1 MRQILRNNDEIR
13 MTKLEGMTNATTC
26 HPERSAAESKDPAAL
41 PTGIATGFLDYARN
55 DSSAF
60 PSFGLRAFFV
70 IRYSPAAP
78 KLGEGGCFVISS
90 S

>member
-13 MTKLEGMTNATTC
+13 MTKLEGMTNDQVPGDC
-26 HPERSAAESKDPAAL
+26 N
-41 PTGIATGFLDYARN
+41 I
-55 DSSAF
+55 AF